1 MNTTTITVGNEVV
14 NLRFGI
20 WTLARLSD
28 RGFKMK
34 DLQSVLSDN
43 PFDFMA
49 VLVYIGACNAI
60 GRDLAAVNE
69 DIGWDWLEEVG
80 FNHPDVAKVMTC
92 FSNSISQD
100 VPAQKKSRTKA
111 VK

>member
-14 NLRFGI
+14 ALRFGI

-34 DLQSVLSDN
+34 DLQSTLSDN

-49 VLVYIGACNAI
+49 VLVYIGACNAL
-60 GRDLAAVNE
+60 GRDLSAVNE
-69 DIGWDWLEEVG
+69 DIGWDWLEEVVLATRSVRM
-80 FNHPDVAKVMTC
+80 FQ
-92 FSNSISQD
+92 S
-100 VPAQKKSRTKA
+100 KKKA
-111 VK
+111 EQRR